1 MHSRIQNIAAFA
13 AFVQAQP
20 QQLALSVQNAFLPGN
35 PTGQNGAMG
44 FDVNIYEQVVA
55 ASREVKLP
63 EILWS
68 QTLPAG
74 SLDTSVNV
82 GAKLV
87 SYRVKDRRGKGAFR
101 AAIGKDIPTVGSTI
115 NKVTI
120 PMEAGAVGASIDL
133 EDFRAVAFGHEGL
146 NIITENGATMRE
158 ASERHIEHTFFYG
171 FATLGF
177 AGYLDYSLSPL
188 TTASVKAATGTAWA
202 NATPDEIINDVV
214 TGITTIGVNSKGIFK
229 AGRLELP
236 IAQFMLIAGRR
247 INGTAGNGVN
257 ETILSFLK
265 RNNPYTAQTG
275 IELDIRQLRYL
286 QGAGVGATDRAIF
299 SDANPD
305 NQYMPMSE
313 AFNMLA
319 PQDVQLSTNLFG
331 TYKFGS
337 YHRPLPTAFLNMDGI

>member
-1 MHSRIQNIAAFA
+1 MHTRIQNIAMLA
-13 AFVQAQP
+13 ATLGMQPAQ
-20 QQLALSVQNAFLPGN
+20 LSAAVQNAFTAGN
-35 PTGQNGAMG
+35 PAGQNGAMG
-44 FDVNIYEQVVA
+44 FDVNIYEQIRA
-55 ASREVKLP
+55 TAYEVKLP
-63 EILWS
+63 DILWS
-68 QTLPAG
+68 NTLPAG

-101 AAIGKDIPTVGSTI
+101 AAVGKDIPTVGATI

-120 PMEAGAVGASIDL
+120 PMESGAVGASIDL
-133 EDFRAVAFGHEGL
+133 DDLRAVAFGHEGMNL
-146 NIITENGATMRE
+146 ITDNGSTMRE

-171 FATLGF
+171 FSTLGF
-177 AGYLDYSLSPL
+177 AGYLDYALSPL
-188 TTASVKAATGTAWA
+188 TTASVKAATGTTWA
-202 NATPDEIINDVV
+202 VATPDEIISDVV

-265 RNNPYTAQTG
+265 KNNPFTAVTG
-275 IELDIRQLRYL
+275 QELDIRMVRYL
-286 QGAGVGATDRAIF
+286 QGAGVGGSDRAIF

-313 AFNMLA
+313 AFNMLP
-319 PQDVQLSTNLFG
+319 PQDVQLATNLFG

-337 YHRPLPTAFLNMDGI
+337 YHRPFPTAFLQMDGI